1 MPASGERRPP
11 MRFLRALL
19 AFLALPG
26 VVAGIV
32 PALILGEN
40 FHPARTAAAG
50 AAMLALGL
58 VLLLSCVRDFYVSG
72 KGTLAPWDPPA
83 RLVVV
88 GLYRFVR
95 NPMYV
100 AVLALVA
107 GWGVAFGSPSI
118 GLYLAV
124 LAMGFHLRVLVGEE
138 PWLRR
143 RFGEEWEG
151 YARWVPRWLPR
162 LRSVNTGGRA

>member
-1 MPASGERRPP
+1 MPASRERRPP
-11 MRFLRALL
+11 KRFLRALL

-32 PALILGEN
+32 PALMLGGN

-58 VLLLSCVRDFYVSG
+58 VLLLLCVRDFHVSG
-72 KGTLAPWDPPA
+72 KGTLAPWDPPT

-95 NPMYV
+95 NPMYI

-107 GWGVAFGSPSI
+107 GWGVAFGSPLI

-124 LAMGFHLRVLVGEE
+124 LAVGFHLRVLLGEE

-151 YARWVPRWLPR
+151 YARRVPRWLPR
-162 LRSVNTGGRA
+162 LRSVNTVGRA